1 MQILEKTELDFS
13 DVLIKP
19 RRSTLSS
26 RADVDINRKYK
37 FKWTSSVAYGTGIMQ
52 SNMGT
57 IGTFDVSRKMLK
69 DGLFACLHK
78 HHDIQDLIDFY
89 KSLDPDTEWNR
100 CFISIGLKDNG
111 LEKVRKLKET
121 VFLNEEYDPS
131 ICIDVPNGYIPQV
144 KELVIKVRKEFPHSI
159 IMVGNVVTG
168 DIVEDLILS
177 GADIVK
183 VGIGNGSNCIVS
195 DTQVI
200 TKNGITKIQDIKEG
214 DEILTHT
221 GEYHKV
227 LTKLCYTHHHEKIT
241 VNGIECTPEH
251 KFLIT
256 KCKTEDEIIPKDKIK
271 YWTEWVEAC
280 NINVYT
286 DYLVKIHDGVYTYED
301 IHICGIEK
309 NDQKVYDLEVEKDH
323 SFVVGDGIIVH
334 NCLTRRQT
342 GVGRPQFSAIVEC
355 ADAAHQV
362 GGMICADG
370 GITCPGDIG
379 KAFGAGA
386 DFIMI
391 GGLYAGTDEAD
402 GEIIEKTYL
411 TTERNT
417 EHTTCGFK
425 SHDKVYETKKFK
437 MFYGMS
443 STLAQ
448 EKFGNGKPKYRAS
461 EGRVTLV
468 PYVGSVDDV
477 NEEFLGGLRSTMT
490 YIGATKLKDIP
501 KCCVFYKVNNQLNRM
516 YENTTIGK

>member
-69 DGLFACLHK
+69 GGLFACLHK

-111 LEKVRKLKET
+111 LEKVRKLKEM
-121 VFLNEEYDPS
+121 VFVNEEYDPS

-168 DIVEDLILS
+168 DIVEDLILC

-183 VGIGNGSNCIVS
+183 VGIGNGS
-195 DTQVI
+195 
-200 TKNGITKIQDIKEG
+200 
-214 DEILTHT
+214 
-221 GEYHKV
+221 
-227 LTKLCYTHHHEKIT
+227 
-241 VNGIECTPEH
+241 
-251 KFLIT
+251 
-256 KCKTEDEIIPKDKIK
+256 
-271 YWTEWVEAC
+271 
-280 NINVYT
+280 
-286 DYLVKIHDGVYTYED
+286 
-301 IHICGIEK
+301 
-309 NDQKVYDLEVEKDH
+309 
-323 SFVVGDGIIVH
+323 

-342 GVGRPQFSAIVEC
+342 GVGRPQFSTIVEC

-362 GGMICADG
+362 GGMVCADG

-379 KAFGAGA
+379 KGFGAGA

-411 TTERNT
+411 TTERNL
-417 EHTTCGFK
+417 ETTCGFK

-490 YIGATKLKDIP
+490 YIGAAKLKDIP

>member
-1 MQILEKTELDFS
+1 MIEFVE
-13 DVLIKP
+13 IK
-19 RRSTLSS
+19 
-26 RADVDINRKYK
+26 K
-37 FKWTSSVAYGTGIMQ
+37 
-52 SNMGT
+52 
-57 IGTFDVSRKMLK
+57 
-69 DGLFACLHK
+69 
-78 HHDIQDLIDFY
+78 
-89 KSLDPDTEWNR
+89 
-100 CFISIGLKDNG
+100 
-111 LEKVRKLKET
+111 
-121 VFLNEEYDPS
+121 
-131 ICIDVPNGYIPQV
+131 
-144 KELVIKVRKEFPHSI
+144 
-159 IMVGNVVTG
+159 G
-168 DIVEDLILS
+168 D
-177 GADIVK
+177 
-183 VGIGNGSNCIVS
+183 
-195 DTQVI
+195 
-200 TKNGITKIQDIKEG
+200 
-214 DEILTHT
+214 
-221 GEYHKV
+221 
-227 LTKLCYTHHHEKIT
+227 
-241 VNGIECTPEH
+241 
-251 KFLIT
+251 
-256 KCKTEDEIIPKDKIK
+256 
-271 YWTEWVEAC
+271 
-280 NINVYT
+280 
-286 DYLVKIHDGVYTYED
+286 
-301 IHICGIEK
+301 IEK